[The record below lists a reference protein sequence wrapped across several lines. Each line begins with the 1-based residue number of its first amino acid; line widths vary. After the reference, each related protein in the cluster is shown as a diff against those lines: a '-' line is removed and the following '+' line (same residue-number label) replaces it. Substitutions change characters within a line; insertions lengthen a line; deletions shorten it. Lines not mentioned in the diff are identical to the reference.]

1 MRRSDLRSGPNVP
14 DAPTITAVI
23 ALYNGAA
30 YIQRA
35 LESIL
40 QQSLMP
46 SEIIVVDDGSTDNGS
61 EIVREV
67 AERRFPVRII
77 VKENGGQGSARNLGV
92 KSSTGGLIAF
102 LDQDDAW
109 YPNHLEELVKPF
121 LENSPRLG
129 WVYSDLDQVDID
141 WHMVCHDFLQTMPTQ
156 HPKRD
161 IVACLRQDMFILPS
175 ASLISR
181 VAFDAVGG
189 FDERL
194 SGYEDDDLFIRIFR
208 KGYTNVFIDKAL
220 SAWRI
225 YAGSTSY
232 SPRMAKSRSI
242 YMQKLIE
249 LFPDDL
255 DMNRYYRG
263 DCIAPRFSTAFM
275 GEYFRGLRR
284 SNRKL
289 IDASTSDLRRIMP
302 YMRARRRMIY
312 RIALPFMSNYP
323 VAKIAYQLRLHV
335 LAMKMIGR

>member
-1 MRRSDLRSGPNVP
+1 MPNHQT

-46 SEIIVVDDGSTDNGS
+46 SELIVVDDGSTDNGQL
-61 EIVREV
+61 IVREV
-67 AERRFPVRII
+67 AGGRFPVKIV

-92 KSSTGGLIAF
+92 KSSTGALIAF

-109 YPNHLEELVKPF
+109 YPNHLEELVRPF
-121 LENSPRLG
+121 IANDPRLG

-161 IVACLRQDMFILPS
+161 IVACLRQDMYILPS

-181 VAFDAVGG
+181 EAFDAVGG

-194 SGYEDDDLFIRIFR
+194 AGYEDDDLFVRIFR
-208 KGYTNVFIDKAL
+208 QGYANVFIGKAL

-225 YAGSTSY
+225 HSGSTSY
-232 SPRMAKSRSI
+232 SPRMAKSRAI
-242 YMQKLIE
+242 YMQKLVDM
-249 LFPDDL
+249 FPDDP
-255 DMNRYYRG
+255 DVNRYYRG
-263 DCIAPRFSTAFM
+263 DCIAPRFSTALM
-275 GEYFRGLRR
+275 TDYLRGLRR

-289 IDASTSDLRRIMP
+289 TDASTSDLRRIVP
-302 YMRARRRMIY
+302 YMRTRRRMVF
-312 RIALPFMSNYP
+312 RMALPFMSMYP

-335 LAMKMIGR
+335 VAMRMIGR

>member
-40 QQSLMP
+40 EQSQMP
-46 SEIIVVDDGSTDNGS
+46 SEIIVVDDGSTDNGC

-67 AERRFPVRII
+67 AEGRFPVRII

-109 YPNHLEELVKPF
+109 YPNHLEELLKPF
-121 LENSPRLG
+121 LDNNPRLG
-129 WVYSDLDQVDID
+129 WAYSDLDQVDAD
-141 WHMVCHDFLQTMPTQ
+141 WHMVCHEFLQTMPTQ

-181 VAFDAVGG
+181 EAFEAVGG

-208 KGYTNVFIDKAL
+208 QGYANVFINKAL

-225 YAGSTSY
+225 HAGSTSY
-232 SPRMAKSRSI
+232 SPRMARSRAI

-249 LFPDDL
+249 LFPDDV
-255 DMNRYYRG
+255 DMNRYYRR
-263 DCIAPRFSTAFM
+263 DCIAPRFSTVFVS
-275 GEYFRGLRR
+275 EYLRGLRR

-289 IDASTSDLRRIMP
+289 IEASTSDLRRIVP
-302 YMRARRRMIY
+302 YMRTTRRMAF
-312 RIALPFMSNYP
+312 RAALPLLSIYP

-335 LAMKMIGR
+335 AAMKMMGR